1 MEKSMQLPEQLFKRL
16 EAHARGF
23 DTPANVIER
32 ILDYYEATN
41 GAENPQGANAPQ
53 MQMKE
58 RGDQLTLVFSPSDED
73 EFKTLLLQKK
83 IARVELYKIDGGKVT
98 KTWRANSFSRS
109 SSLRGN
115 LLSGYLRGWRE
126 KGIYKAE
133 VIID

>member
-1 MEKSMQLPEQLFKRL
+1 MEKSILLPELLFKRL
-16 EAHARGF
+16 ESHAKGF

-32 ILDYYEATN
+32 ILDYYEETN
-41 GAENPQGANAPQ
+41 EAEYPQGANRQYAEVMEQ
-53 MQMKE
+53 
-58 RGDQLTLVFSPSDED
+58 GNQLTLTFAPSDED
-73 EFKTLLLQKK
+73 EFKKLLLEKK
-83 IARVELYKIDGGKVT
+83 IARVELYKIDGSKVI
-98 KTWRANSFSRS
+98 KTWRANSFSKS